1 MMRTLALCSA
11 LLLGL
16 TACGGGEPLPD
27 AGEAGGASSVGSPA
41 AGLTTPDW
49 YEYDEGSNSVTL
61 EIVAGRTSDPNYW
74 NFNGHVNGTTTIVV
88 PEGAVVTINFS
99 ARDPMMGH
107 SIGVAA
113 FTSNPPVTPSAQ
125 PVFEGAISSNAT
137 SPTGSTLEGQS
148 ESFTFTASQA
158 GEYSLACYVPAHAA
172 AGMWIRFN
180 VSGSGEAGVREG

>member
-1 MMRTLALCSA
+1 MKRTLALASA
-11 LLLGL
+11 LLVGL
-16 TACGGGEPLPD
+16 TACGGGEPAAD
-27 AGEAGGASSVGSPA
+27 TGGAGSESPA
-41 AGLTTPDW
+41 GSISAGLTTPDW
-49 YEYDEGSNSVTL
+49 YEYDEGSNHVTL
-61 EIVAGRTSDPNYW
+61 EIVAGRTGDPNYW
-74 NFNGHVNGTTTIVV
+74 NFNGYVNGTTTIVV
-88 PEGAVVTINFS
+88 PEGAMVTINFS

-113 FTSNPPVTPSAQ
+113 FASNPPATPSAQ

-158 GEYSLACYVPAHAA
+158 GEYSLACFVPGHAI

-180 VSGSGEAGVREG
+180 VSGSGEAGVLEG